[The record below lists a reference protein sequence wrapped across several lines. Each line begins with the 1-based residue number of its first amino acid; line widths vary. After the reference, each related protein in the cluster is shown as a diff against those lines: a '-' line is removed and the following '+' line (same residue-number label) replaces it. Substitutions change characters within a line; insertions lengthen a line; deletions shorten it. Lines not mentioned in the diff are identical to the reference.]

1 MVDIEIG
8 GLVQKKVVVTVLVAA
23 AEVDDVVVV
32 GIGNNAV
39 ELRIFLQFLI
49 ASSGV
54 VHEP

>member
-49 ASSGV
+49 ASSGI